1 MDKQDR
7 KATID
12 SKYIQQ
18 HLANERTYLAWIRTA
33 IAMAG
38 IGFVFLNLH
47 FTMEIKVFRIEDQVV
62 AAVGFIAFLLGMATI
77 IFATVDYFNKRK
89 RINDQTFQSPI
100 RMVFVVSISLVIV
113 MSILM
118 ASYFLM
124 QNIL

>member
-12 SKYIQQ
+12 SRYIQQ

-47 FTMEIKVFRIEDQVV
+47 FTMQIKVFRIEDQVV

-77 IFATVDYFNKRK
+77 IFATADYFNKRK

-118 ASYFLM
+118 VSYFLM
-124 QNIL
+124 RNIL

>member
-7 KATID
+7 KPTID

-47 FTMEIKVFRIEDQVV
+47 FTLQIKVLRLEDQVV
-62 AAVGFIAFLLGMATI
+62 AAVGFIAFLLGIATI
-77 IFATVDYFNKRK
+77 VFATVDYFNKQK
-89 RINDQTFQSPI
+89 QINNQSFKSPI
-100 RMVFVVSISLVIV
+100 RMVFVVSISLVVV
-113 MSILM
+113 MSVLM
-118 ASYFLM
+118 ASYFM
-124 QNIL
+124 KQSIL

>member
-7 KATID
+7 KPTID

-47 FTMEIKVFRIEDQVV
+47 FTLQIKVLRLEDQVV
-62 AAVGFIAFLLGMATI
+62 AAVGFIAFLLGIATI
-77 IFATVDYFNKRK
+77 VFATVDYFDKQK
-89 RINDQTFQSPI
+89 QINSQSFKSPI
-100 RMVFVVSISLVIV
+100 RMVFVVSISLVV
-113 MSILM
+113 MSVLM
-118 ASYFLM
+118 ASYFM
-124 QNIL
+124 KQSIL

>member
-12 SKYIQQ
+12 SRYIQQ

-47 FTMEIKVFRIEDQVV
+47 FTMQIKVFRIEDQVV

-118 ASYFLM
+118 VSYFLM
-124 QNIL
+124 RNIL